1 MKFNSTRKFYQNI
14 EEQTTIKKYIKYEDL
29 NP

>member
-1 MKFNSTRKFYQNI
+1 MKFNSTRKFCQNI
-14 EEQTTIKKYIKYEDL
+14 EEQTTIQKYMAHEDL